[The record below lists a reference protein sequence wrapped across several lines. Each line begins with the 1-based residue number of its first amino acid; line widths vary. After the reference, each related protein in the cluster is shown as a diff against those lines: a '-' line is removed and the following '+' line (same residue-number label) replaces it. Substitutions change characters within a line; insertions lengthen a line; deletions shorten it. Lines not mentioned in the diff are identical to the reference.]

1 MTLKYMRS
9 CLYLKV
15 LDNFFS
21 LTLRSI
27 TFVDYFTSYLYHY
40 HFDLFFLFEQSPP
53 PSFPLSFLTPFRIS
67 LSQIQWQLSFSFLSS
82 YKNYSTYGR
91 VMYKKLCGDEVAW
104 LVSATSSKVS
114 QQNYNLLRVLDL
126 PDYL

>member
-1 MTLKYMRS
+1 MTLKHMWS

-40 HFDLFFLFEQSPP
+40 HFDLFFHLNNLPLHPFHSP
-53 PSFPLSFLTPFRIS
+53 FLLPLES
-67 LSQIQWQLSFSFLSS
+67 LSHRYNDSS
-82 YKNYSTYGR
+82 RFHFCHLTKIIPH
-91 VMYKKLCGDEVAW
+91 MEE
-104 LVSATSSKVS
+104 
-114 QQNYNLLRVLDL
+114 
-126 PDYL
+126 